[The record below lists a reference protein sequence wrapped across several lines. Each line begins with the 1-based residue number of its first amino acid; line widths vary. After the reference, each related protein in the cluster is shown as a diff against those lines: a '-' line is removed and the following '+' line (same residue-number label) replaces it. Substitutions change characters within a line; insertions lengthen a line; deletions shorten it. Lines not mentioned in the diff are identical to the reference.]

1 MREIG
6 QNIASCDTFGT
17 MFNNLSSMCSVKSDN
32 FNIFLGDQEKQKEE
46 SERQVESEYE
56 LKMCQVSLIKEGE
69 DLDSFLSM

>member
-6 QNIASCDTFGT
+6 QNIASCDTFQT
-17 MFNNLSSMCSVKSDN
+17 MFTSLSSMCSVKSDN